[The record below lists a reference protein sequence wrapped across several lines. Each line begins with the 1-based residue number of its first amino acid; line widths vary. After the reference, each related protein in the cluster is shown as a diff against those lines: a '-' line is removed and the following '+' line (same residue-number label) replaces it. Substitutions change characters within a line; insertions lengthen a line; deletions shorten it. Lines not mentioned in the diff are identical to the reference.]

1 MNFFWGGDFTNNCI
15 WMWSTKNKNKQKQ
28 NYGQLI
34 FFYSLKYTI
43 VNDAY
48 TELEQILGQKK
59 NPPPKKNSKKSR
71 EVIKYPFIVLLS
83 PLPIKNKKSNSNGC
97 KIHILPTTNE
107 FVRQI

>member
-1 MNFFWGGDFTNNCI
+1 
-15 WMWSTKNKNKQKQ
+15 MWSTKNKNKQKQ

-59 NPPPKKNSKKSR
+59 NPPPKKNSYIYSEKMQ
-71 EVIKYPFIVLLS
+71 IK
-83 PLPIKNKKSNSNGC
+83 
-97 KIHILPTTNE
+97 ILHLYS
-107 FVRQI
+107 F